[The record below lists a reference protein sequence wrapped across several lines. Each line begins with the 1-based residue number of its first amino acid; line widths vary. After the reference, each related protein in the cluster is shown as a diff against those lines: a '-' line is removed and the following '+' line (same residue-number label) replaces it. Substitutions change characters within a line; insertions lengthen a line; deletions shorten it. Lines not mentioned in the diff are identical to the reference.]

1 MKFSFASTEIR
12 VIFMKDHIPIRP
24 DRSLLLDRQTSK
36 LDVDLHENDS
46 LLLRKVG
53 SVSGRKTR

>member
-1 MKFSFASTEIR
+1 ME
-12 VIFMKDHIPIRP
+12 DQIPERP

-46 LLLRKVG
+46 LFLRKVG